1 MNKSQAQTMDNNHQ
15 HLMEEREKYNAKLK
29 NWKTREE
36 VQEADK
42 KTCRE
47 LQHLFHMAME
57 LGFIHTL
64 MNREAMMNY
73 LNKRGNPDWTAGYI
87 WSLAD
92 SNKIDWVKGSSD
104 PMEYET
110 YKAEMNQS
118 LAKYVGPD
126 N

>member
-1 MNKSQAQTMDNNHQ
+1 MSKSQAQTMNNNHQ

-118 LAKYVGPD
+118 LANYVCPD

>member
-1 MNKSQAQTMDNNHQ
+1 MSKSQAQTMNNNHQ

-42 KTCRE
+42 KTCRK

-87 WSLAD
+87 WGLAD

-110 YKAEMNQS
+110 YKAKMNKA
-118 LAKYVGPD
+118 LAKYVCPE
-126 N
+126 